1 VDRDGHFVASA
12 SHPPSP
18 PCPTPQ
24 PAGRWVA
31 LDEAVVRV
39 VPITE
44 VLTKGVVMANRSV
57 APLVAIILALAWWTT
72 APSAARA
79 QTYGID
85 FRNTMMPASGGMAGT
100 SVAAPQD
107 FLSAINGNAAALTQ
121 FKGTHFTVGGAFV
134 EPTVRLTQE
143 RSLPLIGVTP
153 FSQKSS
159 TPGAVVPA
167 IGVSQQVDG
176 LALPTTVGLAV
187 LGAAGGGASYAQ
199 DPASNGTSSYLLFL
213 EFAPSVAVALTDR
226 LSIGATMFVGDGY
239 ASGPFVGVSSM
250 TNAYALR
257 AGLGIDYLVGDA
269 TRLGAYY
276 LSTQAFRFSNEAIL
290 FNERRVY
297 DIDMGLPQTV
307 GLGIANESL
316 MDGRLL
322 LAADALFLDWNSA
335 ALFKSLYQ
343 PQWAMQLGTQYRAT
357 DRVKLRLGYAYAQNP
372 LNDNFGSTIGPIQVP
387 GGIPAARYVQS
398 QFAIINEHRMTGGI
412 GVRDLLMRGLDFDA
426 FAGGMFPASQTLGNW
441 TTVNVA
447 SYWLGVGFTWH
458 FDQASSPRAG
468 T

>member
-1 VDRDGHFVASA
+1 MNASKNDKGADMADRL
-12 SHPPSP
+12 
-18 PCPTPQ
+18 
-24 PAGRWVA
+24 RWRLV
-31 LDEAVVRV
+31 AVV
-39 VPITE
+39 
-44 VLTKGVVMANRSV
+44 LG
-57 APLVAIILALAWWTT
+57 LAW
-72 APSAARA
+72 AAVAAGEARA

-121 FKGTHFTVGGAFV
+121 FEGTHFTIGGAFV

-143 RSLPLIGVTP
+143 RALPLAGVAP

-159 TPGAVVPA
+159 TPGAVIPA
-167 IGVSQQVDG
+167 VGVSQQVDG
-176 LALPTTVGLAV
+176 LPLPTTVGLG
-187 LGAAGGGASYAQ
+187 LIGAAGGGASYAQ

-226 LSIGATMFVGDGY
+226 LSIGATMFIGDGY

-257 AGLGIDYLVGDA
+257 AGLGVDYLLGDA

-276 LSTQAFRFSNEAIL
+276 LSTQAFRFPNEAIL
-290 FNERRVY
+290 FNERRAY

-307 GLGIANESL
+307 GLGISNEAL

-335 ALFKSLYQ
+335 ALFKSLYV
-343 PQWAMQLGTQYRAT
+343 PQWVMQLGTQYRAT
-357 DRVKLRLGYAYAQNP
+357 DRLALRLGYAFAQNP
-372 LNDNFGSTIGPIQVP
+372 INDSFGSTIGPIQVP
-387 GGIPAARYVQS
+387 GGLPAARYVQS

-412 GVRDLLMRGLDFDA
+412 GIHDFLMRGLDVDA
-426 FAGGMFPASQTLGNW
+426 FAGGMFPASQALGNF

-458 FDQASSPRAG
+458 FDPPAKPAPG
-468 T
+468 V

>member
-1 VDRDGHFVASA
+1 MNASKNDKGADMADRL
-12 SHPPSP
+12 
-18 PCPTPQ
+18 
-24 PAGRWVA
+24 RWRLV
-31 LDEAVVRV
+31 AVV
-39 VPITE
+39 
-44 VLTKGVVMANRSV
+44 LG
-57 APLVAIILALAWWTT
+57 LAW
-72 APSAARA
+72 AAVAAGEARA

-121 FKGTHFTVGGAFV
+121 FEGTHFTIGGAFV

-143 RSLPLIGVTP
+143 RALPLAGVAP

-159 TPGAVVPA
+159 TPGAVIPA
-167 IGVSQQVDG
+167 VGVSQQVDG
-176 LALPTTVGLAV
+176 LPLPTTVGLG
-187 LGAAGGGASYAQ
+187 LIGAAGGGASYAQ

-226 LSIGATMFVGDGY
+226 LSIGATMFIGDGY

-257 AGLGIDYLVGDA
+257 AGLGADYLLGDA

-276 LSTQAFRFSNEAIL
+276 LSTQAFRFPNEAIL
-290 FNERRVY
+290 FNERRAY

-307 GLGIANESL
+307 GLGISNEAL

-335 ALFKSLYQ
+335 ALFKSLYV
-343 PQWAMQLGTQYRAT
+343 PQWVMQLGTQYRAT
-357 DRVKLRLGYAYAQNP
+357 DRLALRLGYAFAQNP
-372 LNDNFGSTIGPIQVP
+372 INDSFGSTIGPIQVP
-387 GGIPAARYVQS
+387 GGLPAARYVQS

-412 GVRDLLMRGLDFDA
+412 GIHDFLMRGLDVDA
-426 FAGGMFPASQTLGNW
+426 FAGGMFPASQALGNF

-458 FDQASSPRAG
+458 FDPPAKPAPG
-468 T
+468 V

>member
-1 VDRDGHFVASA
+1 MAPSSRPQAAFLRRL
-12 SHPPSP
+12 SHSP
-18 PCPTPQ
+18 RLTD
-24 PAGRWVA
+24 RWVA
-31 LDEAVVRV
+31 LGQAVVRV
-39 VPITE
+39 VPMRE
-44 VLTKGVVMANRSV
+44 VLTKGVGMANRSV
-57 APLVAIILALAWWTT
+57 APLVAIVLALAWGTT
-72 APSAARA
+72 APPAARA

-121 FKGTHFTVGGAFV
+121 FKGTHFTIGGAFV
-134 EPTVRLTQE
+134 EPTVRLSQE

-226 LSIGATMFVGDGY
+226 LSIGATMFIGDGY

-257 AGLGIDYLVGDA
+257 AGLGANYLVGDA

-290 FNERRVY
+290 FNERRAY

-307 GLGIANESL
+307 GLGISNESL

-372 LNDNFGSTIGPIQVP
+372 LNDDFGSSIGPIQVP

-412 GVRDLLMRGLDFDA
+412 GIRDLLMRGLDFDA

-441 TTVNVA
+441 TTVDVA

>member
-1 VDRDGHFVASA
+1 MDTSKNDNRADMADRLQRRLV
-12 SHPPSP
+12 
-18 PCPTPQ
+18 
-24 PAGRWVA
+24 
-31 LDEAVVRV
+31 AVV
-39 VPITE
+39 
-44 VLTKGVVMANRSV
+44 LG
-57 APLVAIILALAWWTT
+57 LVWGAL
-72 APSAARA
+72 SAGEARA

-121 FKGTHFTVGGAFV
+121 FEGTHFTIGGAFV

-143 RSLPLIGVTP
+143 RALPLAGVTP

-159 TPGAVVPA
+159 TPGAVIPA
-167 IGVSQQVDG
+167 VGVSQQVDG
-176 LALPTTVGLAV
+176 LPLPITVGLG
-187 LGAAGGGASYAQ
+187 LIGAAGGGASYAQ

-226 LSIGATMFVGDGY
+226 LSVGATMFIGDGY

-257 AGLGIDYLVGDA
+257 AGLGVDYLLGDA
-269 TRLGAYY
+269 TRLGAFY
-276 LSTQAFRFSNEAIL
+276 LSTQAFRFPNEAIL
-290 FNERRVY
+290 FNERRAY

-307 GLGIANESL
+307 GLGISNEAL

-335 ALFKSLYQ
+335 ALFKNLYV
-343 PQWAMQLGTQYRAT
+343 PQWVMQLGTQYRAT
-357 DRVKLRLGYAYAQNP
+357 DRVALRLGYAYAQNP
-372 LNDNFGSTIGPIQVP
+372 INDSFGSTIGPIQVP
-387 GGIPAARYVQS
+387 GGLPAARYVQS

-412 GVRDLLMRGLDFDA
+412 GIHDLFMRGLDFDA
-426 FAGGMFPASQTLGNW
+426 FAGGMFPASQALGSF

-458 FDQASSPRAG
+458 FDPPSKPAAG
-468 T
+468 M